1 MQTSRRVRMVGKD
14 VRVVGDNYD
23 RTALAQDIARGIEQ
37 QGDDSAFYVFD
48 LSSLVDRYTVW
59 QRCMQRARAYYAVKC
74 NSDPLLVRTLAALGC
89 GFDCASKAEIEAVRG
104 MVDARDD
111 IIYANPCK
119 TKNYIRHATDVGVRM
134 MTFDSEDE
142 VKKIAQIAPDAQL
155 IMRINVSDP
164 TAQCRLSVK
173 FGVDP
178 DERADALLRAARTHN
193 VAVVGISFH
202 VGSGCRDP
210 TAFARAIEHARRLFD
225 VGTAMGHNM
234 TILDLGGGFPGDD
247 DAKFE
252 RMAAVI
258 NSALDAHF
266 PDSPDS
272 PLAGVTIIA
281 EPGRYFAA
289 AAFSLQTTI
298 MARTRCSAERITGDH
313 ADADKDGYMYYMN
326 DGVYGSFNCIIYDHS
341 VVKARVL
348 FEKDAHADSS
358 TSASLWG
365 PTCDGLD
372 LVVPSCRLPVLEEG
386 DWLAF
391 DNMGAYT
398 LSAGCEFNGFP
409 RPAVNYFVRQKDVE
423 MLSVMI
429 EPREE
434 GSSGVDSVAS
444 SDAEW

>member
-1 MQTSRRVRMVGKD
+1 MVGKD

-23 RTALAQDIARGIEQ
+23 RTTLAQDIARGIEQ
-37 QGDDSAFYVFD
+37 QVPADTHPRTHTLLQGDDSAFYVFD
-48 LSSLVDRYTVW
+48 LSSLVDRFTVW
-59 QRCMQRARAYYAVKC
+59 QRCMQRARPYYAVKC

-104 MVDARDD
+104 MVDARED

-142 VKKIAQIAPDAQL
+142 VKKIAQLAPDAQL

-178 DERADALLRAARTHN
+178 DERADALLRVARTHN

-202 VGSGCRDP
+202 VGSGCRDA

-225 VGTAMGHNM
+225 VGTAMGHQM

-252 RMAAVI
+252 RMAGII
-258 NSALDAHF
+258 NSALDKHF

-272 PLAGVTIIA
+272 VLAGVTIIA

-313 ADADKDGYMYYMN
+313 ADANTDGYMYYMN

-341 VVKARVL
+341 VVNARVL
-348 FEKDAHADSS
+348 FAKVSASNLCARAHSMQDAHADS
-358 TSASLWG
+358 TTCASLWG

-372 LVVPSCRLPVLEEG
+372 LVVPSCRLPILDEG

-409 RPAVNYFVRQKDVE
+409 RPAVNYFVRQKDVY
-423 MLSVMI
+423 VY
-429 EPREE
+429 
-434 GSSGVDSVAS
+434 AF
-444 SDAEW
+444 